1 MGNTT
6 ILCVDDDS
14 TVLSALRSL
23 LSKHAGAG
31 ATIEIA
37 ESGEEALEIADDL
50 HKDGQALAVVIADYI
65 MPGMKGDELLVR
77 LHERSPD
84 TVKIMLTG
92 QSDLNGVR
100 RAINEARLYRF
111 LEKPFNNADLVM
123 TVNSAAGAYAQA
135 RQTAEEI
142 AQLRAETQA
151 LSERLVRC
159 DCPEHKD

>member
-1 MGNTT
+1 MGKTT

-14 TVLSALRSL
+14 TMLTALRSL
-23 LSKHAGAG
+23 LSQHAGAS

-50 HKDGQALAVVIADYI
+50 QKDGQALAVVIADYI

-123 TVNSAAGAYAQA
+123 AVNSAAGAYDQA
-135 RQTAEEI
+135 RQTVEEI

-151 LSERLVRC
+151 LSERLVAC
-159 DCPEHKD
+159 ECPERKD